1 MSSKKVAK
9 DIVQSSLIDI
19 KPITDNQKIVFDS
32 WKKDKRTKQRI
43 RG

>member
-19 KPITDNQKIVFDS
+19 KPITDNQKIVFGQ
-32 WKKDKRTKQRI
+32 KRLGLLQ
-43 RG
+43 